1 MQPTLCSKCKK
12 NVAVVF
18 ISRMNEKGEP
28 VNEGLCLKCA
38 AQLGL
43 PQVEDMMKRMGI
55 TPDDLENLN
64 SEMMQAFGGAEELED
79 MPEDDGGDEDES
91 GKTATFPFLNRLFG
105 GSQTPAEKQSGDQSG
120 QGRETKGGKTEKKRK
135 FLDNYCINLS
145 RRAREGKLDAV
156 IIDSEPAKVFVEKN
170 DTLKILDDPFVEE
183 EYAIAYKK
191 GNDELGQKLDD
202 ALTQLK
208 EDGTLDE
215 IVGHWIGDNADQVS
229 YTPDDSVERNG
240 KLVMATNAEFP
251 PYESMDGDK
260 VVGID
265 VDMMQAVCD
274 VIGMELEVENM
285 EFDSIIAAVQSGKA
299 DVGVA
304 GMTVTPDRE
313 KNVSF
318 TQGYATAT
326 QVIIVRKD

>member
-1 MQPTLCSKCKK
+1 MGKYFGTDGFRGEANVTLTADHAYQVGRFLGWYCGECK
-12 NVAVVF
+12 
-18 ISRMNEKGEP
+18 R
-28 VNEGLCLKCA
+28 
-38 AQLGL
+38 
-43 PQVEDMMKRMGI
+43 R
-55 TPDDLENLN
+55 
-64 SEMMQAFGGAEELED
+64 GG
-79 MPEDDGGDEDES
+79 
-91 GKTATFPFLNRLFG
+91 
-105 GSQTPAEKQSGDQSG
+105 
-120 QGRETKGGKTEKKRK
+120 
-135 FLDNYCINLS
+135 
-145 RRAREGKLDAV
+145 
-156 IIDSEPAKVFVEKN
+156 DSEPAKVFVEKN

>member
-1 MQPTLCSKCKK
+1 MY
-12 NVAVVF
+12 
-18 ISRMNEKGEP
+18 EKG
-28 VNEGLCLKCA
+28 NC
-38 AQLGL
+38 
-43 PQVEDMMKRMGI
+43 
-55 TPDDLENLN
+55 N
-64 SEMMQAFGGAEELED
+64 FGGRNDA
-79 MPEDDGGDEDES
+79 GGIAD
-91 GKTATFPFLNRLFG
+91 RLWHKAQHRIQRRR
-105 GSQTPAEKQSGDQSG
+105 S
-120 QGRETKGGKTEKKRK
+120 GGKDHYNKGADAVQALKQ
-135 FLDNYCINLS
+135 
-145 RRAREGKLDAV
+145 GKLDAV